1 MHWAAGILL
10 APALDAGAFFLRGV
24 RRDPAGVF
32 VAALLGWVAATAVF
46 CAAIAAGPLWPLV
59 LLIAAAL
66 AYKFL

>member
-10 APALDAGAFFLRGV
+10 APALDAGRSSTRGS
-24 RRDPAGVF
+24 A
-32 VAALLGWVAATAVF
+32 AALLGWIAATAVF